1 MMDIALKEWAVVCD
15 LLLAGDLAIL
25 LRKGGIEESAGPGRF
40 ELRYDR
46 FALFPAWEHQ
56 DPDRIKPAY
65 RDRVEVFDAEPA
77 EVTLRGM
84 GVVYPSTI
92 WPVPS
97 RAAFDQ
103 LDDLHCWTTEQIDM
117 RFDYKPERPL
127 YLMAVRAY
135 QLREPQTIPLREDY
149 AGCKS
154 WVPLAEEDEVDT
166 TDASPVLSDDAFQQI
181 VDRINATF
189 ERAQDAVE

>member
-15 LLLAGDLAIL
+15 LLLSGELAIL

-56 DPDRIKPAY
+56 DPARIKPAY
-65 RDRVEVFDAEPA
+65 RDRVAVFADEPS
-77 EVTLRGM
+77 EVTIRGM
-84 GVVYPSTI
+84 GVVGPSTI

-103 LDDLHCWTTEQIDM
+103 LEDLHCWTRPQIDM
-117 RFDYKPERPL
+117 RFDYKPDRPL
-127 YLMAVRAY
+127 YLLAVRAY
-135 QLREPQTIPLREDY
+135 ALPEPQTVPARADY
-149 AGCKS
+149 AGCTS
-154 WVPLAEEDEVDT
+154 WVPLAEEDEIDV
-166 TDASPVLSDDAFQQI
+166 TDAKPVLTDEQFQQI
-181 VDRINATF
+181 VERINNTF
-189 ERAQDAVE
+189 NAAESVSK

>member
-1 MMDIALKEWAVVCD
+1 MATLDMALKEWAVVCE
-15 LLLAGDLAIL
+15 LLASGELAIL

-40 ELRYDR
+40 ELKHDR

-56 DPDRIKPAY
+56 QPDRIKPVY
-65 RDRVEVFDAEPA
+65 RDRVHVFGEEPSELTLSA
-77 EVTLRGM
+77 MGAVT
-84 GVVYPSTI
+84 PETI
-92 WPVPS
+92 WEVPS

-103 LDDLHCWTTEQIDM
+103 LDDLHCWTKPQIDM

-135 QLREPQTIPLREDY
+135 RLPEPKTIPNHPDY

-154 WVPLAEEDEVDT
+154 WVPLEAGDRIETAGAEP
-166 TDASPVLSDDAFQQI
+166 ALSDKRFQQI
-181 VDRINATF
+181 LGRIN
-189 ERAQDAVE
+189 RAFSR